1 MEKTFTQQILDALE
15 EGVKLH
21 GSAYKL
27 AKESHVQLSTL
38 GRWLDGTAPRLSAV
52 EPVMDCLGAKVV
64 LPGQSVRDYA
74 RLLHVRDI
82 DASRH
87 ATDVRNG
94 QNVPRDVLEYV
105 GNHMHHR
112 PELLFSLDLLKKI
125 GVDARDALIFSPES
139 DVMHPVISRG
149 DQVLVDKTRTAI
161 EDGKIYLIHT
171 GEYFLIRRIS
181 RELNGDLI
189 LQAETSVPNMTIT
202 PELRPRINILG
213 EIVWVGKKL

>member
-52 EPVMDCLGAKVV
+52 EPVMDCLRAKVV
-64 LPGQSVRDYA
+64 LPGQSVRDYV
-74 RLLHVRDI
+74 RLLQVHAI

-87 ATDVRNG
+87 ADDIRKE
-94 QNVPRDVLEYV
+94 QNVPIDMLEYV
-105 GNHMHHR
+105 GNKMHHR
-112 PELLFSLDLLKKI
+112 PELLFSLDLLQKI
-125 GVDARDALIFSPES
+125 GVDAHDALLFTPDS
-139 DVMHPVISRG
+139 DVMRPVVGRG
-149 DQVLVDKTRTAI
+149 DQVLIDKTRTTI

-171 GEYFLIRRIS
+171 GEYFLLRRIS

-202 PELRPRINILG
+202 PELRPRINLLG
-213 EIVWVGKKL
+213 EVVWVGKKL